1 MELIKA
7 LKITTLIVLTI
18 EISLVKFYNPVFA
31 GLAED
36 MKYQIE
42 ATKNLMS
49 GDLDSA
55 KSFIDK
61 IENTKTK
68 EDLMV
73 GLATNYLTKGDL
85 DSAKPLIDKIE
96 NTKIKENLMVSLATN
111 YLTKGELDSAKPLI
125 ERIEDKKLKEV
136 LIVGIAT
143 GYIRKEDFNSAEPF
157 IEKIEDKKLKKTLA
171 TTAMTVCL
179 NKGEMKKASEFLFS
193 YVEEEQVLT
202 NMLFVFLTKYK
213 DKSDYLGMIGFVS
226 RFIFS
231 GKIFQVKW

>member
-1 MELIKA
+1 VKLIKV

-18 EISLVKFYNPVFA
+18 GISLVKFYNPVFA
-31 GLAED
+31 GPAED
-36 MKYQIE
+36 TKYQIE

-55 KSFIDK
+55 KSLIEKIEDTKIKNVLIVGLATNYLIKGDLDSAKPLIEK

-85 DSAKPLIDKIE
+85 DSAKPLIEKIE
-96 NTKIKENLMVSLATN
+96 NTKVKEDLMVGL
-111 YLTKGELDSAKPLI
+111 
-125 ERIEDKKLKEV
+125 
-136 LIVGIAT
+136 AT

-157 IEKIEDKKLKKTLA
+157 IDKIKDKKLKETLA

-179 NKGEMKKASEFLFS
+179 KKGEMKKASEFLFS

-202 NMLFVFLTKYK
+202 NILFVFLTKYK
-213 DKSDYLGMIGFVS
+213 DKSDYLGMTGFVS

>member
-7 LKITTLIVLTI
+7 LKITTLFFLTI
-18 EISLVKFYNPVFA
+18 VISLVKFYNPVFA

-61 IENTKTK
+61 IENTKTKEDLMVGLATNYLIKGELDSAKPLIDKIENTKIK

-125 ERIEDKKLKEV
+125 ERIEDKKLKE
-136 LIVGIAT
+136 
-143 GYIRKEDFNSAEPF
+143 
-157 IEKIEDKKLKKTLA
+157 TLA

-202 NMLFVFLTKYK
+202 NILFVFLTKYK

>member
-1 MELIKA
+1 MNEVTQFELSRFLFYGELFLNRWRIIKVELIKA
-7 LKITTLIVLTI
+7 LKITTLFFLTI
-18 EISLVKFYNPVFA
+18 VISLVKFYNPVFA

-73 GLATNYLTKGDL
+73 G
-85 DSAKPLIDKIE
+85 
-96 NTKIKENLMVSLATN
+96 LATN

-202 NMLFVFLTKYK
+202 NILFVFLTKYK
-213 DKSDYLGMIGFVS
+213 DKSDYLGMTGFVS

>member
-1 MELIKA
+1 VELIKA

-31 GLAED
+31 GPAED
-36 MKYQIE
+36 IKYQIE

-61 IENTKTK
+61 IE
-68 EDLMV
+68 
-73 GLATNYLTKGDL
+73 
-85 DSAKPLIDKIE
+85 
-96 NTKIKENLMVSLATN
+96 
-111 YLTKGELDSAKPLI
+111 
-125 ERIEDKKLKEV
+125 DKKLKEV
-136 LIVGIAT
+136 LIVGVAT

-157 IEKIEDKKLKKTLA
+157 IEKIEDKKLKETLA
-171 TTAMTVCL
+171 TSAMAVCL
-179 NKGEMKKASEFLFS
+179 SKGEMQKASEFLFS

-202 NMLFVFLTKYK
+202 NILFVFLTKYK